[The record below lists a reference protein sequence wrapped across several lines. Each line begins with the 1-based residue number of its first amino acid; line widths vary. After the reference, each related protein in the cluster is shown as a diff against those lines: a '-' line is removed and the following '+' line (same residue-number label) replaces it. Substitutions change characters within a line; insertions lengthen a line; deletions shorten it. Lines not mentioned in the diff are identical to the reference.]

1 MSVAQVCGYVL
12 VAFLGLLGFTVLLWI
27 WQEKIDL
34 SDLVNEANGQ
44 ASMSR
49 FQLLLFTFVIAVSLF
64 EVVENRTTT
73 FPEIPSG
80 ILTLLGI
87 SASTYAVSKGIS
99 YSQPDVIMGTWKR
112 KGEDSQN
119 VADAQAAAKA
129 AEQHADVAKGHA
141 DTAKE
146 EADTAKKQA
155 NTAKGHADD
164 AEQAARQT
172 TDNAQIVKQAAEQ
185 AGKPGPE

>member
-12 VAFLGLLGFTVLLWI
+12 VTFLGLLGFTVLLWI

-34 SDLVNEANGQ
+34 TDLVNEANGQ

-49 FQLLLFTFVIAVSLF
+49 FQLLIFTFVIAVSLF

-99 YSQPDVIMGTWKR
+99 YSQPDVLVGTWKR

-119 VADAQAAAKA
+119 VADAQAAAEA
-129 AEQHADVAKGHA
+129 SQQHADVAKEHA
-141 DTAKE
+141 DTAKDQ
-146 EADTAKKQA
+146 ADTAKKQA

-164 AEQAARQT
+164 AQQAARQT
-172 TDNAQIVKQAAEQ
+172 ADNADQVKQAAER
-185 AGKPGPE
+185 AGKAGTE

>member
-1 MSVAQVCGYVL
+1 MNVAHITGLILC
-12 VAFLGLLGFTVLLWI
+12 AFLGLLGFTVLLWI
-27 WQEKIDL
+27 WLEKIDL

-49 FQLLLFTFVIAVSLF
+49 FQLLIFTFVIAVGLF

-99 YSQPDVIMGTWKR
+99 YSQPDVLLSTLKKR
-112 KGEDSQN
+112 SPENQSA
-119 VADAQAAAKA
+119 ADAQSAAQA
-129 AEQHADVAKGHA
+129 AQQHADEAKQHA
-141 DTAKE
+141 D
-146 EADTAKKQA
+146 
-155 NTAKGHADD
+155 TAKGHAD
-164 AEQAARQT
+164 AAQQAVQRIA
-172 TDNAQIVKQAAEQ
+172 DSAAKGKQAGDQ
-185 AGKPGPE
+185 AGRAGSQ

>member
-12 VAFLGLLGFTVLLWI
+12 VAFLGLLGFTVLVWI

-49 FQLLLFTFVIAVSLF
+49 FQLLIFTFVIAVSLF

-99 YSQPDVIMGTWKR
+99 YSQPGVIMGTWKR

-119 VADAQAAAKA
+119 VADAQAAAEA
-129 AEQHADVAKGHA
+129 AEQHATSPKSMRIPRRKMR
-141 DTAKE
+141 T
-146 EADTAKKQA
+146 QRR
-155 NTAKGHADD
+155 N
-164 AEQAARQT
+164 RQIPRKVTPTMPNRQQGKRLT
-172 TDNAQIVKQAAEQ
+172 TRRS
-185 AGKPGPE
+185 

>member
-12 VAFLGLLGFTVLLWI
+12 VAFLGLLGFTVLVWI

-49 FQLLLFTFVIAVSLF
+49 FQLLIFTFVIAVSLF

-99 YSQPDVIMGTWKR
+99 YSQPGVIMGTWKR

-119 VADAQAAAKA
+119 VADAQAAAEA
-129 AEQHADVAKGHA
+129 AEQHADVAKEHA

-146 EADTAKKQA
+146 DADTAKKQA

-164 AEQAARQT
+164 AQQAARQT

-185 AGKPGPE
+185 AGKASPE